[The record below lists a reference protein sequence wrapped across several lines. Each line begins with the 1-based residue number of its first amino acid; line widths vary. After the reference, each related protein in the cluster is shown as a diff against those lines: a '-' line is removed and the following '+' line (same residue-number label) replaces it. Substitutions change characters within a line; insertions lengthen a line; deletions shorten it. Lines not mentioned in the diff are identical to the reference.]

1 LAVLQVK
8 LHNASKLQISDS
20 SEMSGS
26 GQFLTVFGRNKVI
39 SLTCSP
45 ELNCYASVGHPTW
58 CMGANHEPECK
69 QELE

>member
-8 LHNASKLQISDS
+8 LYNASKLQISDS
-20 SEMSGS
+20 SETSNS
-26 GQFLTVFGRNKVI
+26 GQFLAVFGKNKMI
-39 SLTCSP
+39 LLTYSP

-58 CMGANHEPECK
+58 CLGANHEPECK